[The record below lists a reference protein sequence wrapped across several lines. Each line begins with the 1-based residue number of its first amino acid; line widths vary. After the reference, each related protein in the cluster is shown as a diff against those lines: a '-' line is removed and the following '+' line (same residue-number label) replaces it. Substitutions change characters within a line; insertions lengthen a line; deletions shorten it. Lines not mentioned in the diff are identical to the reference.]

1 MKTSIETSIETIT
14 PQLAKDILA
23 NNRSNRSVNATIVA
37 HYADAI
43 SRGQWELNGEA
54 LKIAHDGRLLDGQ
67 HRLMAVIKSGIP
79 IQTLV
84 IRGLSSEVFD
94 TLDQGRAR
102 TGGDLLSSMG
112 VSHANSVSSIILM
125 HKSLD
130 RGVAIGSK
138 TGHKVAKMTK
148 RDILEEY
155 KSKPHFWNTIVEFA
169 RKMYLKKR
177 LFTTSEIGGISAYL
191 ILNKN
196 HRPSDVYSFFTQ
208 LFSRENVEN
217 STITILHD
225 KIVDSVMAGYKMDKN
240 FKHALLVKTWNC
252 YITGRVLKVLRMSK
266 DEQIPTYL

>member
-1 MKTSIETSIETIT
+1 MKTSIETIT
-14 PQLAKDILA
+14 PQLARNILA
-23 NNRSNRSVNATIVA
+23 NNKSNRHVNTTTVA

-54 LKIAHDGRLLDGQ
+54 IKIAHNGRLLDGQ
-67 HRLMAVIKSGIP
+67 HRLMAVIKSGVP

-84 IRGLSSEVFD
+84 IKGLSAEVFD
-94 TLDQGRAR
+94 TLDQGRVR

-112 VSHANSVSSIILM
+112 VTHANSVSSIILM
-125 HKSLD
+125 YKRLD
-130 RGVAIGSK
+130 SDLMIGARAN
-138 TGHKVAKMTK
+138 HKVAGMTK

-155 KSKPHFWNTIVEFA
+155 KSKPHFWDTIVEFS
-169 RKMYLKKR
+169 RKMYFKKR

-217 STITILHD
+217 STIIVLHD

-240 FKHALLVKTWNC
+240 FKGNLLAKTWNC
-252 YITGRVLKVLRMSK
+252 YITGRVLKVLRMGK
-266 DEQIPTYL
+266 DEPTPTFI

>member
-1 MKTSIETSIETIT
+1 MKTSIETIT

-23 NNRSNRSVNATIVA
+23 NNRSNRSVNSTIVA

-43 SRGQWELNGEA
+43 SRGQWELNGESI
-54 LKIAHDGRLLDGQ
+54 KIAHDGRLLDGQ

-84 IRGLSSEVFD
+84 IRGLSPEVFD

-169 RKMYLKKR
+169 RKMYFKKR

-266 DEQIPTYL
+266 DEQTPTYL